1 MYFLPQLSSQS
12 GVSLNASYQICQVRF
27 GPRAAPGRARAAA
40 HGAAPLRGQPAGVCG
55 FRITLPN
62 LLPKL
67 TTNKQR
73 CEKPRIVTGRRDF
86 GWERSSRGRFAT
98 PADSPLHDCSAY
110 SHVHVQRE
118 RFGVHRSRAVFG
130 RAVPK
135 IVTIR
140 NCFIAVHPSAPVP
153 LLLSWPVHTA
163 RAGTPPVPNTPT
175 EYAASRA
182 AFPLSTVA
190 PQ

>member
-98 PADSPLHDCSAY
+98 PADSLAQGRSPYSCTRTTRKFGSSPSLKEQFLSLRCQTPALRFAPFSPLYKS
-110 SHVHVQRE
+110 
-118 RFGVHRSRAVFG
+118 
-130 RAVPK
+130 
-135 IVTIR
+135 
-140 NCFIAVHPSAPVP
+140 IAELMHPRGLNA
-153 LLLSWPVHTA
+153 
-163 RAGTPPVPNTPT
+163 
-175 EYAASRA
+175 
-182 AFPLSTVA
+182 
-190 PQ
+190 